1 MEPTLAAVAAENRET
16 FTVVKVDVDTAQQ
29 NFQRI
34 LAYKQSRVIPE
45 YSVFKDGNVVAH
57 FTGSKSKADFLQEIL
72 GSINAQMN

>member
-1 MEPTLAAVAAENRET
+1 MEPILAAVAVENRDV
-16 FTVVKVDVDTAQQ
+16 FTVVKIDVDTAQQ

-34 LAYKQSRVIPE
+34 LTYKQSGAIPE

-57 FTGSKSKADFLQEIL
+57 FLGAKSKTDFLQEIL